1 MGNPPQKLLLVA
13 DNQDVKELLTFQIT
27 SRFPLKVQE
36 CSSAREAAEQLKSAT
51 TPFALLVGPYNGPN
65 SVLVKALRERKDQ
78 QPVLFFYDPMVVQP
92 EPGDFDGLDVVGSV
106 EHSKLVDGVLA
117 AIEKFLNPAAA
128 DGGDSEYCPIRTNLL
143 IKVSPL
149 KSEIYIRLN
158 EKKFVKL
165 FRAGDEFDTADLEKY
180 YEEKKVEYMYLR
192 RAETAEFIAKFRK
205 ELEELLSRKDL
216 KKEEAMAATEMSQ
229 EAIHE
234 LVHSIGFNE
243 EVQEL
248 AKKNVELTLKTI
260 GANPRLSDLINKI
273 SREGSYIAQ
282 HSALLAHVACCVA
295 KEMDWGS
302 DATFSKLV
310 LASYMHDISVKH
322 PELAKIN
329 TLRELDEKK
338 AGLPAEEAKQYHLHP
353 AKAADVVR
361 SFKEVPSDVDIIV
374 AQHHER
380 PNGSGF
386 PRGLLFNY
394 IAPLSSL
401 FIISHELAQSILFK
415 RSSFNLPA
423 WVVEKKPFFNQGN
436 FKKVMA
442 ALEKVKL

>member
-1 MGNPPQKLLLVA
+1 MGNPVQKILLVS
-13 DNQDVKELLTFQIT
+13 DNPDVKELLTFQIT

-36 CSSAREAAEQLKSAT
+36 CASARDAADLLKKNQV
-51 TPFALLVGPYNGPN
+51 FALLVGPYNGPN
-65 SVLVKALRERKDQ
+65 SVLVKSLRELKHK
-78 QPVLFFYDPMVVQP
+78 QPVLFFCDPLVVKP
-92 EPGDFDGLDVVGSV
+92 EPEAFTGLELVGTV
-106 EHSKLVDGVLA
+106 EHSKLVDGVLT
-117 AIEKFLNPAAA
+117 AIEKFLHPSAAE
-128 DGGDSEYCPIRTNLL
+128 GGDSEFCPIRTNLL

-158 EKKFVKL
+158 DTKFVKL
-165 FRAGDEFDTADLEKY
+165 FRAGDEFDTTDLEKY
-180 YEEKKVEYMYLR
+180 YEDKKVEYMYLR
-192 RAETAEFIAKFRK
+192 RNETAEFITKFRR
-205 ELEELLSRKDL
+205 ELEELLQRKDL
-216 KKEEAMAATEMSQ
+216 PKEEGIQASEMSQ
-229 EAIHE
+229 EAIQE
-234 LVHSIGFNE
+234 LVHSIGFTE

-260 GANPRLSDLINKI
+260 GSNPRLSDLINKI
-273 SREGSYIAQ
+273 SREGSYISQ
-282 HSALLAHVACCVA
+282 HSTVLAHVACCVA

-310 LASYMHDISVKH
+310 LASYMHDISLKH

-329 TLRELDEKK
+329 TLRELEEKK
-338 AGLPAEEAKQYHLHP
+338 AAFPPDEAKQYHLHP

-374 AQHHER
+374 QQHHER

-394 IAPLSSL
+394 ISPLSSL
-401 FIISHELAQSILFK
+401 FIVAHDLAQAILFK
-415 RSSFNLPA
+415 RASFSLSV
-423 WVVEKKPFFNQGN
+423 WVSEKKPFFNQGN